1 MRKKQLIEKMVEL
14 VEAMNKLEHQ
24 LKDAKAENEE
34 MKATI
39 ALLEAQLKVAEQ
51 VASKAQAEDAG
62 FKVDVNVVEED
73 NVAPE
78 AAEPEQPHE
87 PQESVETETS
97 AEPEK
102 TAEPTKTVAPLEIKT
117 NEVPLADSAKEYG
130 SVIIGK
136 LVIESVKYA
145 NLIGESDTNDKKE
158 LLNLI
163 MGRAEVAKAEIFAAT
178 ESEAAFEVKKDI
190 IDAQYAEALDYFKSA
205 YGQI

>member
-39 ALLEAQLKVAEQ
+39 AMLEAQLKVAEQ

-62 FKVDVNVVEED
+62 FKVDVNVVEEA
-73 NVAPE
+73 NVAQEATEPQETVEPE
-78 AAEPEQPHE
+78 ETAEPE
-87 PQESVETETS
+87 
-97 AEPEK
+97 
-102 TAEPTKTVAPLEIKT
+102 KTVAPLEIKT

-145 NLIGESDTNDKKE
+145 NLIGESDTSDKKE

-163 MGRAEVAKAEIFAAT
+163 MGKAEVAKAEIFAAT

-190 IDAQYAEALDYFKSA
+190 INAQYAEALDYFKSA